1 MNILDLKR
9 SLLPLIGYRN
19 EEAQSNHAAENSAFG
34 GDGGGF
40 GMFGMFNAAKDSQQ
54 ANEVLGFEAVND
66 SLNDAKISMAD
77 REAAGSAIAA
87 MSTEERQAIAQ
98 TISGIVSAPEDKRS
112 ALAQA
117 GLAILSKA
125 GLPGAIASGLIG
137 FATSPKTNQQKVQDL
152 LDGISGKASQ
162 TSATNWGGSHG
173 STSTGGA
180 STAGSAGQT
189 AVDATAAANKDPATL
204 ATSIANQSWNDW
216 QGDKASLQ
224 TQVATN
230 TQRGNALYD
239 SATGAANG
247 NMKLVSGMQSDY
259 NSIYR
264 PAGQQYANYVNQL
277 GTDAYKGQQRGIA
290 MANVQQQGDSA
301 MQQQQRAMQRMGVNP
316 SSGRFAAMGNQNA
329 IGMASAKAQAAAN
342 SDRAVTQDWA
352 NGLTKMSDMGNNTLN
367 AAKGLDSSAQSWNT
381 LGLNAGATGFSQG
394 SDLSKLSGFNASTSG
409 TVAGNAANA
418 IYNQGQLAN
427 ANAAN
432 SRANDAAN
440 PWTTIGGAVL
450 TNAAKG
456 IDWGSMFKT
465 STPAA
470 SAANEIDWSTYGTGS
485 NW

>member
-9 SLLPLIGYRN
+9 SLLPLQGYRWEDSPGDSTAGN
-19 EEAQSNHAAENSAFG
+19 GYGAEADSDSG
-34 GDGGGF
+34 SGGF

-117 GLAILSKA
+117 GLAVLSKA
-125 GLPGAIASGLIG
+125 GLPGVIASGLIG

-152 LDGISGKASQ
+152 LDGISGKSSQ
-162 TSATNWGGSHG
+162 TSATNGGGSHG
-173 STSTGGA
+173 STSTGG
-180 STAGSAGQT
+180 SSNAGSAGQAT
-189 AVDATAAANKDPATL
+189 VDSTAAANKDPATL

-216 QGDKASLQ
+216 QGDKAALQ

-247 NMKLVSGMQSDY
+247 NMKLVSGMQDDY

-264 PAGQQYANYVNQL
+264 PAGQQYAKYVGML
-277 GTDAYKGQQRGIA
+277 GSQGYQDQHAGRA
-290 MANVQQQGDSA
+290 AADVQQQTD
-301 MQQQQRAMQRMGVNP
+301 MQMGAAQRNLQRSGVDP
-316 SSGRFAAMGNQNA
+316 SSGRMLAMANQNA
-329 IGMASAKAQAAAN
+329 IGTAAAKAGAAN
-342 SDRAVTQDWA
+342 TSRRNTMADWSA
-352 NGLTKMSDMGNNTLN
+352 GLTKMSDMGNNTLN
-367 AAKGLDSSAQSWNT
+367 AARGLDSSAQAWNT

-440 PWTTIGGAVL
+440 PWTTIGGAVI
-450 TNAAKG
+450 TDAAKG
-456 IDWGSMFKT
+456 IDWENIFS
-465 STPAA
+465 
-470 SAANEIDWSTYGTGS
+470 
-485 NW
+485 

>member
-1 MNILDLKR
+1 MNIFDLKR
-9 SLLPLIGYRN
+9 QLWAVRGFRVEGGPGDTAGSGDSLG
-19 EEAQSNHAAENSAFG
+19 G
-34 GDGGGF
+34 GDGIGLGGSDGF

-117 GLAILSKA
+117 GLAVLSKA

-162 TSATNWGGSHG
+162 TSATNGGGSHG
-173 STSTGGA
+173 STSIGG
-180 STAGSAGQT
+180 SSPAGSAGQT
-189 AVDATAAANKDPATL
+189 AAEATAAANKDPATL

-216 QGDKASLQ
+216 QGDKKLLQ
-224 TQVATN
+224 EQVATN

-247 NMKLVSGMQSDY
+247 NMKLVSGMQDDY

-264 PAGQQYANYVNQL
+264 PAGQQYAKYVGML
-277 GTDAYKGQQRGIA
+277 GSQGYQDQQAGRA
-290 MANVQQQGDSA
+290 AADVQQQSDAQMGA
-301 MQQQQRAMQRMGVNP
+301 AQRNLQRSGVDP
-316 SSGRFAAMGNQNA
+316 SSGRMLSMANQNA
-329 IGMASAKAQAAAN
+329 IGTAAAQAGAAN
-342 SDRAVTQDWA
+342 NSRQNSMNSWA
-352 NGLTKMSDMGNNTLN
+352 NGLTKMSDMGNSTLN
-367 AAKGLDSSAQSWNT
+367 AARGLDSSAQSWNT
-381 LGLNAGATGFSQG
+381 LGLNAGSTGFNQM

-409 TVAGNAANA
+409 GVAGTAANA
-418 IYNQGQLAN
+418 IYGQGALAN

-432 SRANDAAN
+432 QRANDAAN
-440 PWTTIGGAVL
+440 PWTTIGGAII
-450 TNAAKG
+450 TDAAKG
-456 IDWGSMFKT
+456 IDWGSLF
-465 STPAA
+465 S
-470 SAANEIDWSTYGTGS
+470 
-485 NW
+485 